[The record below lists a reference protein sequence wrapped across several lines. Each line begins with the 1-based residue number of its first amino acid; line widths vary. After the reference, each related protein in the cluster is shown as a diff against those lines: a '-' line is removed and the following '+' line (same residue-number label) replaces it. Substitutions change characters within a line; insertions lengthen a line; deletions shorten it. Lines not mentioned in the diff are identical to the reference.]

1 MAVDRGAFIDQSQ
14 SLNIHM
20 AEPTYGKITSMHFFG
35 WKNGL
40 KTGLYYL
47 RTKPAA
53 EPIKFTVNRAILN
66 TKHDKCKKFQNEDD
80 TSCLMCSS

>member
-66 TKHDKCKKFQNEDD
+66 SKHDKCKILQNEDD